1 MSKRTWFA
9 AIWWIS
15 VAFALAVSAQEP
27 ATLVLLS
34 GERIGGNL
42 IDMGAEFTF
51 AVNGQNRNYAINNV
65 ALIDFVSGG
74 QGLPGTEI
82 AAIPASGHLAILK
95 NGEVFT
101 GRLMDIQ
108 FAGTPG
114 RPMQLVFSTP
124 NGERRIQASDVGRVY
139 LARPDNSSVATTL
152 PAPAPGSPQRTVNV
166 PGNVQW
172 VDSGFN
178 VRQGETIRFSSSGEV
193 RFSRNAE
200 HRASPAGSL
209 TGVME
214 PRAPVPSVLAGAL
227 IGRIGSGRAF
237 AIGDQTAISMPQSGR
252 FMLGVN
258 DGNVRDNSGVF
269 VVTLSR

>member
-1 MSKRTWFA
+1 MPKRTWFA
-9 AIWWIS
+9 AVCLIGL
-15 VAFALAVSAQEP
+15 ALAAAASAQQRG
-27 ATLVLLS
+27 TLVLRS
-34 GERIGGNL
+34 GERVGGDL
-42 IDMGAEFTF
+42 VDMGADFTF
-51 AVNGQNRNYAINNV
+51 LVNGENRHYATNDV

-74 QGLPGTEI
+74 QGLPGTEL
-82 AAIPASGHLAILK
+82 AAVPASGHLVILR

-101 GRLMDIQ
+101 GRLMDI
-108 FAGTPG
+108 AG
-114 RPMQLVFSTP
+114 RPMQMVFSTA
-124 NGERRIQASDVGRVY
+124 NGERRIEASDVGRVY
-139 LARPDNSSVATTL
+139 LSRPDSAGGSAVT
-152 PAPAPGSPQRTVNV
+152 APAPGGPQRTVNV

-178 VRQGETIRFSSSGEV
+178 VRQGETIHFSSSGQIQ
-193 RFSRNAE
+193 FSQNPE
-200 HRASPAGSL
+200 HKASPAGSL

-237 AIGDQTAISMPQSGR
+237 AIGDQTSIAVPQAGR

>member
-1 MSKRTWFA
+1 MTKRTWFA
-9 AIWWIS
+9 AVCVIGLALTA
-15 VAFALAVSAQEP
+15 VASAGQQ
-27 ATLVLLS
+27 ATLVLRS
-34 GERIGGNL
+34 GERIGGEL
-42 IDMGAEFTF
+42 VDMGADFTF
-51 AVNGQNRNYAINNV
+51 AVNGQNRRYPINEV

-74 QGLPGTEI
+74 QGLPATEL
-82 AAIPASGHLAILK
+82 AAVPASGHLVILR

-101 GRLMDIQ
+101 GRLMDV
-108 FAGTPG
+108 AGQ
-114 RPMQLVFSTP
+114 PMQMVFSTQ
-124 NGERRIQASDVGRVY
+124 NGERRIEASNMGRVY
-139 LARPDNSSVATTL
+139 LARPDNAGGSAVTS
-152 PAPAPGSPQRTVNV
+152 PAPGGPQRTVNV

-178 VRQGETIRFSSSGEV
+178 VRAGETIHFSSSGQIQ
-193 RFSRNAE
+193 FSQNPE
-200 HRASPAGSL
+200 HKASPAGSL

-237 AIGDQTAISMPQSGR
+237 AIGDQTSIAMPQSGR
-252 FMLGVN
+252 LMLGGN